1 MFRPVVVSFATVVIV
16 LFLLGAATG
25 PTARSPHEPG
35 GVDFTSAGAPG
46 NAQSVERFVSYE
58 YKIVPHPFFNPNV
71 TPQNASDEL
80 LRLLNS
86 NGKQGWRFIPV
97 PNSKEILFER
107 SRWLIRPSTVPEKRE
122 KPVSEP
128 ERGAASE
135 RTSKD

>member
-1 MFRPVVVSFATVVIV
+1 MFRPAVVSFAKVGVV

-25 PTARSPHEPG
+25 PTARSPQEAG
-35 GVDFTSAGAPG
+35 AVGFTSAGEPG
-46 NAQSVERFVSYE
+46 NPQTVERFVSYE

-97 PNSKEILFER
+97 PNSKEILLER
-107 SRWLIRPSTVPEKRE
+107 SRWLIRPSTVPEKKGNR
-122 KPVSEP
+122 
-128 ERGAASE
+128 
-135 RTSKD
+135 